1 MLAKE
6 LNAVQTMST
15 FFVHDLKNATSTL
28 SLTLQN
34 LAVHFDDPEFRQ
46 DALRGIENTLKRINL
61 HINRLSVLRNK
72 LELKPVE
79 SDLNQLVTQT
89 LEDLNGLPGLELVKD
104 LQPLPKLMIDRD
116 QLQSVV
122 TNLLLNARDAVG
134 AHGQIRIETGQRDG
148 RAVLS
153 VADNGCGMSQ
163 DFLRDSLFRPFR
175 TTKKRGL
182 GIGMFQS
189 KMIVEAHRG
198 HISVESEP
206 GKGTRFGVSLPLKA
220 VSIQSDC

>member
-1 MLAKE
+1 MQAKE
-6 LNAVQTMST
+6 VEAFQTMST

-34 LAVHFDDPEFRQ
+34 LPHHFDDPAFRK
-46 DALRGIENTLKRINL
+46 DALRGIENTLNRINA
-61 HINRLSVLRNK
+61 HIKRLSILRNK

-79 SDLNQLVTQT
+79 SDLNELVIDT
-89 LEDLNGLPGLELVKD
+89 LKSLNEMPGVKLVKD
-104 LQPLPKLMIDRD
+104 LHAIPKVVVDRE

-122 TNLLLNARDAVG
+122 TNLLLNARDAIG
-134 AHGQIRIETGQRDG
+134 SDGRIRIETGQRNG

-153 VADNGCGMSQ
+153 VIDDGCGMSS
-163 DFLRDSLFRPFR
+163 DFLRDSLFRPFQ
-175 TTKKRGL
+175 TTKKTGL

-198 HISVESEP
+198 SIQVESEP
-206 GKGTRFGVSLPLKA
+206 GKGTKFGVYLPLNGMTAEK
-220 VSIQSDC
+220 